1 MGFLGAFGQ
10 APGQGRRRLR
20 LALVKQRADGL
31 ALGVDVAQHLADI
44 VVEFAGQAFALLQH
58 GRGALLGEEFALQA
72 LALAQVGRDPHNP
85 DHAPGLIADWGSGE
99 HDRDAPLASHRCPRQ
114 RDSMTGFAH
123 RVTW

>member
-1 MGFLGAFGQ
+1 MSLLGDFGQ
-10 APGQGRRRLR
+10 APGQGRRRLG

-31 ALGVDVAQHLADI
+31 ALGVDVAQDLAD
-44 VVEFAGQAFALLQH
+44 VVMQFAGRAFALLQH
-58 GRGALLGEEFALQA
+58 GRGALLGEQLALQA
-72 LALAQVGRDPHNP
+72 LSFAQVGRDSHNAY
-85 DHAPGLIADWGSGE
+85 HAPGLVANRGCGE